1 MNMNFKPIRSN
12 NTFFRQIRC
21 WLVLLILFISIDAS
35 AIESRNPEIHRL
47 SQSTNDSLVIK
58 KTNGKKTYIIKK
70 GREIKIWVGKPA
82 NKGTFLGVQND
93 TISINSNGAVLKYHK
108 DDISKI
114 KIFENLGRNII
125 GGALKI
131 WGGAIM
137 VAGVVPLITIGPEA
151 LIISVPAWAVGY
163 AFYKMGDIISG
174 NRKLN
179 LQKNWKI
186 Y

>member
-1 MNMNFKPIRSN
+1 MNSIDLKLKGIFSLQRKY
-12 NTFFRQIRC
+12 
-21 WLVLLILFISIDAS
+21 WLVLLTIAISLNAS
-35 AIESRNPEIHRL
+35 AIESRNQEIHRL
-47 SQSTNDSLVIK
+47 SQSTQDSLVIK
-58 KTNGKKTYIIKK
+58 KNNGKKTYIIKK

-93 TISINSNGAVLKYHK
+93 TISINSNGAVLKYHM